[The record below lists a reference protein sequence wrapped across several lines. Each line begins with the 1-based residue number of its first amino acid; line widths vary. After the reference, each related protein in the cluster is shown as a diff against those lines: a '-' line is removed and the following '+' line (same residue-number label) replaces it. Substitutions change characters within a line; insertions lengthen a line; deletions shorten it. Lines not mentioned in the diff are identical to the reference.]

1 MQWRAVCVVVFVV
14 VVVVVVIVVVVVV
27 VVVVDGGGGGA
38 AGGSTVLVGGWLLRP
53 VLSGH
58 THQVSN
64 VLHAVATGVARS
76 MSDQEVFYGC

>member
-14 VVVVVVIVVVVVV
+14 FVVVVVVVVAV
-27 VVVVDGGGGGA
+27 VVVVDGGGG
-38 AGGSTVLVGGWLLRP
+38 STVLVGGWMLRLVHVC
-53 VLSGH
+53 VLPGH

-76 MSDQEVFYGC
+76 MSDQEVFYGG